1 MGTRRRFL
9 FALLFCLS
17 RFILEVNNNFLIQ
30 WLHQKQ
36 NSGSFRDW
44 NIFMCFYLNITSNF
58 SNVQLEVSEFNNA
71 CHKNMYKYESPGSF
85 RRRIYFPLC
94 IWVKR
99 TWNQRPSFY
108 FVSIFSGWGLP
119 SPLIDERWEEGRF
132 EVEILACLENN
143 TRHDSEI
150 FFVWK
155 LHVLPF
161 PCFSFSFP
169 FTKVLRWIHW
179 SSEFL
184 DKQARIKSMCYGS
197 IGCLIIQNKSVW
209 LNTLAL

>member
-1 MGTRRRFL
+1 
-9 FALLFCLS
+9 
-17 RFILEVNNNFLIQ
+17 
-30 WLHQKQ
+30 
-36 NSGSFRDW
+36 
-44 NIFMCFYLNITSNF
+44 MCFYLNIRSNF

-71 CHKNMYKYESPGSF
+71 CHKNMYKYVSPGSF

-94 IWVKR
+94 IWVSGKNVKSE
-99 TWNQRPSFY
+99 TVVLFCEH
-108 FVSIFSGWGLP
+108 FFSGWGSP
-119 SPLIDERWEEGRF
+119 SPLIDERWEEGRS

-161 PCFSFSFP
+161 PCFSFP

-179 SSEFL
+179 SSEFWTSRRESRVSVMVQ
-184 DKQARIKSMCYGS
+184 KVCW
-197 IGCLIIQNKSVW
+197 IIEKKY
-209 LNTLAL
+209 LGE